1 MERNAHYALVGLI
14 SVLLLVGVA
23 SFLVWLAGA
32 QFAQRY
38 ELYDI
43 AFKGPVR
50 GLSTGGE
57 VFFNGIRVGEVTRLS
72 LDRTDPDKVK
82 ARIRITSDT
91 PVRSDSRAG
100 LEPQGV
106 TGVNYIQISAGTVKA
121 PMLRAAT
128 PVGEIPVIQAKPS
141 ALESLLQGGGD
152 VLTRTVE
159 ALDSINRLL
168 SDDNIAQMSGTV
180 RDIHALTT
188 SFASH
193 RDVLDRLGAAID
205 GVRTASVQVSALASS
220 STTLV
225 NGDGRR
231 TLANAAEA
239 ATELK
244 QAAQDART
252 IIAGFKGPAN
262 DLAINGVPQLN
273 RTLIS
278 LQAAADGVTTV
289 TSAIAL
295 DPSGLISKP
304 AAQTL
309 KVKP

>member
-14 SVLLLVGVA
+14 SVLLFVGVA
-23 SFLVWLAGA
+23 AFIIWLAGA
-32 QFAQRY
+32 QFAKRY
-38 ELYDI
+38 EVYDI

-72 LDRTDPDKVK
+72 LDSSDPDKVK
-82 ARIRITSDT
+82 ARIRITSET
-91 PVRSDSRAG
+91 PVRADSRAG

-121 PMLRAAT
+121 PLLLAVT
-128 PVGEIPVIQAKPS
+128 PAGRIPVILAKPS

-168 SDDNIAQMSGTV
+168 SEDNIAQLSGTV
-180 RDIHALTT
+180 RDLHALTT
-188 SFASH
+188 GLAEH
-193 RDVLDRLGAAID
+193 RDVAERMSMAMD
-205 GVRTASVQVSALASS
+205 GVRTASEQISVLTRS
-220 STTLV
+220 STALV

-231 TLANAAEA
+231 ALANAADAAAELKEA
-239 ATELK
+239 AK
-244 QAAQDART
+244 DARA
-252 IIAGFKGPAN
+252 IISDFKGPAS
-262 DLAINGVPQLN
+262 DLAVNGVPQLN

-289 TSAIAL
+289 TNAITL

-304 AAQTL
+304 ASQTL